1 MCVSPPES
9 ETSEDE
15 GIEIYNIEMTDYSDD
30 NSEPDSESLS
40 DLSEESGSYASD
52 SLNINWIK
60 KLWIFMYVIIDIY
73 RFCLTRTF

>member
-52 SLNINWIK
+52 SLNIN
-60 KLWIFMYVIIDIY
+60 
-73 RFCLTRTF
+73 